1 MSDIPKINIITS
13 KDKEKPLFKW
23 EGKPSIFKTVYEED
37 KWWDTQR
44 ARWYSGYGG
53 LTGRHYFTV
62 TQGTYKTATNVL
74 ITPDVRD
81 GDITVFEE
89 YEYAKRMFLDYFIAK
104 RRGFALSSIF
114 GSAIPM
120 YEALTNP
127 GSTNLITSAD
137 KKRLEEL
144 HKDKL
149 LVFYSNL
156 DPDIKP
162 STVSSRQTGYLH
174 FGYDDGSGGIGG
186 LNSKIISIQTSD
198 KPADASNFEAYRGTS
213 AFIDEVFLHPRPDE
227 VVASAQASMMA
238 GLRKVN
244 PIVLGGS
251 AGIASAQGSIRMQEY
266 WLDASNNDVHTLFVP
281 GTLCITEAPEYDEDG
296 NATGRILNFCPNGRS
311 DEKRAME
318 YILRTR
324 ERLDRAKSK
333 KKLNQFIKAYPLTIE
348 ELFDINTQSIFTE
361 DINDIINEASIR
373 IRSEQRPVTRWDLKR
388 RPTGIIEP
396 VLNQTSGEFHIL
408 EHPQKEVKYGAGND
422 PIPFGHE
429 EGESDS
435 NRSKNAVL
443 IGEVFSKKPVAFH
456 VERTH
461 DADAAMMNAL
471 LLMDYYGVEELMVER
486 NRGQMLIDSFKRNGY
501 SLRLSR
507 EPAYLNPAKKTKP
520 LGWYKDAVSAQT
532 AAGELVKFI
541 KNDIDQL
548 HLKPL
553 IDEIKKFMIDNTD
566 LLDAFISFLLQSR
579 GVREAIEKSSLHNKV
594 KRTVSYVTTRAGRRV
609 IEKKTIYLDTETG
622 KATSISRPDVFNH
635 GR

>member
-23 EGKPSIFKTVYEED
+23 SGKPSVFKTIYEED
-37 KWWDTQR
+37 KWWDTEKG
-44 ARWYSGYGG
+44 RWEIGYGG

-62 TQGTYKTATNVL
+62 TQGTYKTATNAL

-81 GDITVFEE
+81 GDMLVFEE
-89 YEYAKRMFLDYFIAK
+89 YEVAKRKFLDYFIAK

-114 GSAIPM
+114 GADIPM

-162 STVSSRQTGYLH
+162 KTVSSRQTGYLH

-186 LNSKIISIQTSD
+186 LNSKVISIQTSD
-198 KPADASNFEAYRGTS
+198 KPSDASNFEAYRATS

-227 VVASAQASMMA
+227 VVASAQASMMT

-251 AGIASAQGSIRMQEY
+251 AGIASAQGSIKMQEY
-266 WLDASNNDVHTLFVP
+266 WLDAVNNDVHTLFIP
-281 GTLCITEAPEYDEDG
+281 GTLCITEAPEYDDNGE
-296 NATGRILNFCPNGRS
+296 ATGRILNFCPNGRS
-311 DEKRAME
+311 DEKSAME

-324 ERLDRAKSK
+324 DRLGRAKSK
-333 KKLNQFIKAYPLTIE
+333 KKLIQFTKAFPLTIE

-361 DINDIINEASIR
+361 DINEIINEASNR
-373 IRSEQRPVTRWDLKR
+373 IRSEKIPVTRWNLKR
-388 RPTGIIEP
+388 RTNGTVEP
-396 VLNQTSGEFHIL
+396 ELNQVSGEFHIL
-408 EHPQKEVKYGAGND
+408 EHPQTGVRYGAGND

-429 EGESDS
+429 EGESETK
-435 NRSKNAVL
+435 RSKNAVL
-443 IGEVFSKKPVAFH
+443 IGEVFTKKPVAFH

-461 DADAAMMNAL
+461 DADAAMLNAL

-507 EPAYLNPAKKTKP
+507 EPSFMNPTKKIKP
-520 LGWYKDAVSAQT
+520 IGWYKDAISAQT

-541 KNDIDQL
+541 KNDISQL
-548 HLKPL
+548 NIKEL

-566 LLDAFISFLLQSR
+566 LLDAFISFLLQAR
-579 GVREAIEKSSLHNKV
+579 GIMEIIEKESLHTKA
-594 KRTVSYVTTRAGRRV
+594 KKTTSYVTIRNGMRV
-609 IEKKTIYLDTETG
+609 IEKKTVYVDRDSG